1 MQKYGQ
7 PLPYFACPYFY
18 PIYSKNLHYYWALLG
33 HIDIAGEKLGI
44 HPMANV
50 SKLVIDYKPK
60 IIYGGV
66 YYNNYHKNRGDFV
79 WVQKVDDDI
88 ISKYYLPTPFSDFYL
103 LKYEYHQKNCV
114 YDKGR
119 NEWYYADK

>member
-1 MQKYGQ
+1 MWGQ
-7 PLPYFACPYFY
+7 
-18 PIYSKNLHYYWALLG
+18 
-33 HIDIAGEKLGI
+33 
-44 HPMANV
+44 
-50 SKLVIDYKPK
+50 IDYKPK

-114 YDKGR
+114 YDKER